1 MYPLPSG
8 PGGNHGLTNNNIN
21 RPRQCA
27 EVVSQGEGMEQTMSF
42 PPKGTVGRPR
52 EERAVEGAVLAYRAV
67 VECSAE
73 GKLPNVRTIC
83 AHAGVSATDRDPRRH
98 VYFFHLGRTL
108 CVEAG
113 LLKVTARG
121 RSQVYSVVGQPLTD
135 VEVAAAVSGLITPE
149 RVALPAT
156 FQMKGG
162 NMIKRS
168 CSGDTEFRWGS
179 EHSRGQIGADAGRSG
194 SPASLPGEAASPRGA
209 L

>member
-1 MYPLPSG
+1 MS
-8 PGGNHGLTNNNIN
+8 TE
-21 RPRQCA
+21 QT
-27 EVVSQGEGMEQTMSF
+27 MEQTMSF

-73 GKLPNVRTIC
+73 GKLPNVRVIC

-98 VYFFHLGRTL
+98 VYFFHLGRDL

-113 LLKVTARG
+113 LLSVASHG
-121 RSQVYSVVGQPLTD
+121 RSRVYSVVGQPLTD
-135 VEVAAAVSGLITPE
+135 VEVAERVSGFITPE
-149 RVALPAT
+149 RVALPAA
-156 FQMKGG
+156 FQLKGR

-168 CSGDTEFRWGS
+168 YSGDTEFRWGS
-179 EHSRGQIGADAGRSG
+179 EHNRVQIGADAGRSG
-194 SPASLPGEAASPRGA
+194 SPASLSGEAASPRGA